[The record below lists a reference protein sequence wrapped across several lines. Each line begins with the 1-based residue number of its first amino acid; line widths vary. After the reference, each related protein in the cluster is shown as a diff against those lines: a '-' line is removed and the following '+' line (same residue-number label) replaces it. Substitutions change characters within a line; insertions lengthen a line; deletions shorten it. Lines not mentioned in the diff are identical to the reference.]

1 MSKPFK
7 TNQMK
12 KLYLMCFWVAM
23 MTCSSFIAN
32 AQKVI
37 RGNIKDATGQSLPG
51 VTILEKGTKNGT
63 ASNAS
68 GDFTITASTAS
79 VLRISLIGYRA
90 QEVTVGDK
98 STINL
103 ILQEDDETLNEV
115 VVTTGF
121 GVRQQTRKLSY
132 SIQEVKGEDLTRA
145 NEPNIVNALNGKVAG
160 VVINQ
165 GAGGPQSSSR
175 IRIRGNSSLSSNT
188 QPLVVIDGVLIQPG
202 VTGADSYGNGPQDFG
217 NIMKNLNADDY
228 ESITVLKGAAAS
240 SLYGSRAQNGV
251 LLITSK
257 KGRAGQGLGISFS
270 HTQTVEEVYRVF
282 DVQNVFGAGINPTF
296 TKDASGVPEVD
307 AANYFWGFGPKFDGS
322 DVKDIDGRM
331 IKWNAQKDNLKDIF
345 DTGVFSN
352 SNLAFQGANDNGN
365 FRFSYTKM
373 ANKGVLPNNKFDR
386 DAVDFRGSQKIG
398 KLFKID
404 AGVNY
409 TVSDVLNPMNQGNN
423 NSPLFALV
431 YGNPRNYDTNYW
443 KNNYEDK
450 VNGGRLRDD
459 ADPYGLS
466 SLWFNLY
473 KQNNRQKENNFR
485 GNVELT
491 ANVTPWLNAM
501 VRGTINQINTNSE
514 SKNIGDGVNYSGGEY
529 AIGKS
534 DQRSTRLQFL
544 LNASNK
550 INDNFDYNFSIGGET
565 TRDLGNNSTR
575 TRTDGGLQDPGK
587 FYIGNSVN
595 QPITDIALA
604 GSQRADA
611 VYAYGDITYKNMLTL
626 NGSLRN
632 DWSSTLTYP
641 NGSGDYSY
649 MYPSIGLAY
658 VFSES
663 LKDIPA
669 FGFLSYGKL
678 RANYGH
684 TGLGTNPYETSRGK
698 YSFLGTYTDALG
710 RQMPRYGYS
719 EFIKGNENL
728 KNELTKE
735 YEFGTELRF
744 LNDRIGLDIAFYKK
758 NTYNQILALQV
769 PRESGVERQLIN
781 AGNIQ
786 NQGIE
791 ILLNASPVKTNN
803 LEWNTTLNFS
813 KNRNKVIELAPGV
826 TAVDLSYAFG
836 ADMAS
841 VAIAGEEYGAIYTGY
856 GYATYQAKDASGNNI
871 DDPKNGEKL
880 LKANGSYWRSAD
892 IGQGNK
898 NLGSMMEKFT
908 SSWIN
913 NIRYKDF
920 NVGFQVD
927 AKVGGLI
934 SSASHQYGS
943 NYGAFESTLP
953 GRSTEYGGLPRT
965 DANGVTFND
974 GIIPQGI
981 FADNTIIN
989 NVNVGGTSFADAVS
1003 KGLIQPVSARIYYA
1017 RLTQWSTGI
1026 REYST
1031 FENNWVSL
1039 REVSVGYTL
1048 PKRYVEKIKF
1058 NRLNVSLVA
1067 RNLTY
1072 LYNSLPDHINPESL
1086 FSNSAGAFAEYGGAP
1101 YTRTFALSIKGSL

>member
-1 MSKPFK
+1 
-7 TNQMK
+7 MK
-12 KLYLMCFWVAM
+12 KFYLQCFWIAALILS
-23 MTCSSFIAN
+23 TLSSF
-32 AQKVI
+32 AQQII
-37 RGNIKDATGQSLPG
+37 RGTVKDATGQAIPG
-51 VTILEKGTKNGT
+51 ASISVKGTKDASSTNANGDYT
-63 ASNAS
+63 IKADRNSVIKIS
-68 GDFTITASTAS
+68 VVGFTT
-79 VLRISLIGYRA
+79 
-90 QEVTVGDK
+90 QELPVGDK
-98 STINL
+98 TLINVT
-103 ILQEDDETLNEV
+103 LQEDNQTLNEV
-115 VVTTGF
+115 VVNTGF

-132 SIQEVKGEDLTRA
+132 SIQEVKGDDLVRA

-202 VTGADSYGNGPQDFG
+202 VTGADSYGNSPQDFG

-257 KGRAGQGLGISFS
+257 KGRANQGLGISFS
-270 HTQTVEEVYRVF
+270 HTQTIEEVYRVF

-296 TKDASGVPEVD
+296 TKNSSGVSQVD

-322 DVKDIDGRM
+322 DVQDIDGRM
-331 IKWNAQKDNLKDIF
+331 IKWNAQPNNLKDIF
-345 DTGVFSN
+345 DTGVYSN
-352 SNLAFQGANDNGN
+352 SNLALQGANDNGN

-398 KLFKID
+398 KLFTID

-409 TVSDVLNPMNQGNN
+409 TETNSLNPMIQGSN

-443 KNNYEDK
+443 KNNYRDLA
-450 VNGGRLRDD
+450 NGGRLRDD
-459 ADPYGLS
+459 ADPYALS
-466 SLWFNLY
+466 SLWYNLY
-473 KQNNRQKENNFR
+473 TQNNRQKERNFR

-491 ANVTPWLNAM
+491 ANITPWLNAL
-501 VRGTINQINTNSE
+501 VRGTMNQVNTNSE
-514 SKNIGDGVNYSGGEY
+514 TKNIGDGVNFSGGEY

-534 DQRSTRLQFL
+534 DQRNTRLQFL
-544 LNASNK
+544 LNASDQ
-550 INDNFDYNFSIGGET
+550 INENFNYNFSVGGEK
-565 TRDLGNNSTR
+565 TRDDGLNGTR
-575 TRTDGGLQDPGK
+575 SRTDGGLQDPGK

-595 QPITDIALA
+595 TQITELSLS
-604 GSQRADA
+604 GSQRSDA
-611 VYAYGDITYKNMLTL
+611 VYAYGDISYKNFLTL
-626 NGSLRN
+626 NASLRN

-649 MYPSIGLAY
+649 MYPSVGLAY
-658 VFSES
+658 VFSEQ
-663 LKDIPA
+663 LKNNT
-669 FGFLSYGKL
+669 FFNFLSYGKL
-678 RANYGH
+678 RASYGH

-698 YSFLGTYTDALG
+698 YSFIGTYTDQNG
-710 RQMPRYGYS
+710 KVMPRYGYS
-719 EFIKGNENL
+719 EFIKGNDNL

-735 YEFGTELRF
+735 FEIGTELRF
-744 LNDRIGLDIAFYKK
+744 LNDRVGIDASFYKK
-758 NTYNQILALQV
+758 NTYNQILALEV

-791 ILLNASPVKTNN
+791 ILINATPIKSRN
-803 LEWNTTLNFS
+803 LEWNTTLNFAR
-813 KNRNKVIELAPGV
+813 NRNKVIELAPGV
-826 TAVDLSYAFG
+826 TTVTLANAFG

-841 VAIAGEEYGAIYTGY
+841 VAIAGQEYGSIYTGY
-856 GYATYQAKDASGNNI
+856 GYATYQAKDAAGNNI
-871 DDPKNGEKL
+871 DDPRNGQKL
-880 LKANGSYWRSAD
+880 LRANGSFLRSAD
-892 IGQGNK
+892 AGQGNK
-898 NLGSMMEKFT
+898 NLGTMMEKFT
-908 SSWIN
+908 TSSIN
-913 NIRYKDF
+913 NFRYKDF
-920 NVGFQVD
+920 NLGFQID
-927 AKVGGLI
+927 AKVGGLMT
-934 SSASHQYGS
+934 SASHQYGS
-943 NYGAFESTLP
+943 NYGAFESTLF
-953 GRSTEYGGLPRT
+953 GRSAEYGGVERK
-965 DANGVTFND
+965 DAAGNVFND

-981 FADNTIIN
+981 FADGTVIN

-1003 KGLIQPVSARIYYA
+1003 KGLISPVSARIYYA

-1048 PKRYVEKIKF
+1048 PKKYAQKIKF
-1058 NRLNVSLVA
+1058 NRLSVGIVA

-1072 LYNSLPDHINPESL
+1072 IYNSLPDHINPESL
-1086 FSNSAGAFAEYGGAP
+1086 FSNAPGAFAEYGGAP
-1101 YTRTFALSIKGSL
+1101 YTRTFALSVKGSL

>member
-1 MSKPFK
+1 
-7 TNQMK
+7 MK
-12 KLYLMCFWVAM
+12 KLYLKCLFALLLLSLPV
-23 MTCSSFIAN
+23 MTY
-32 AQKVI
+32 AQKILNGSV
-37 RGNIKDATGQSLPG
+37 KDATGQALPG
-51 VTILEKGTKNGT
+51 VSVLESGTKNGT
-63 ASNAS
+63 ATNGN
-68 GDFTITASTAS
+68 GDFSITVRPNSI
-79 VLRISLIGYRA
+79 LRISLLGYKPQDVNA
-90 QEVTVGDK
+90 GDK
-98 STINL
+98 TTVNV
-103 ILQEDDETLNEV
+103 ILQEDNEQLNEV

-132 SIQEVKGEDLTRA
+132 SIQEVKGDDLVRA

-160 VVINQ
+160 VVISQ

-175 IRIRGNSSLSSNT
+175 IRIRGNSSLSANT

-202 VTGADSYGNGPQDFG
+202 VTGADSYGNSPQDFG

-228 ESITVLKGAAAS
+228 ESVTVLKGAAAS

-296 TKDASGVPEVD
+296 GLDASGMPQVD

-322 DVKDIDGRM
+322 QVKDIDGR
-331 IKWNAQKDNLKDIF
+331 IINWNAQENNLKDIF
-345 DTGVFSN
+345 DTGVYSN
-352 SNLAFQGANDNGN
+352 SNLALQGANDNGN
-365 FRFSYTKM
+365 FRFSYTNM

-386 DAVDFRGSQKIG
+386 DAIDFRGSQNIG

-431 YGNPRNYDTNYW
+431 YGTPRNYDTNYW

-450 VNGGRLRDD
+450 INGGRLRDA

-466 SLWFNLY
+466 SMWYNLY
-473 KQNNRQKENNFR
+473 TQNNRQKENNFR

-491 ANVTPWLNAM
+491 ANLTPWLNAM
-501 VRGTINQINTNSE
+501 VRGTLNQININTE
-514 SKNIGDGVNYSGGEY
+514 VKNIGDGVNYSGGEY
-529 AIGKS
+529 AVGKS
-534 DQRSTRLQFL
+534 DQRSTRLQFI

-550 INDNFDYNFSIGGET
+550 INENFDYNFSIGGET

-604 GSQRADA
+604 GSQRSDA
-611 VYAYGDITYKNMLTL
+611 VYAYGDISYKNMLTI
-626 NGSLRN
+626 NASLRN

-649 MYPSIGLAY
+649 MYPSVGLAY

-663 LKDIPA
+663 LKDNAA

-698 YSFLGTYTDALG
+698 YSFIGTYTDALG

-735 YEFGTELRF
+735 YEIGTELRF
-744 LNDRIGLDIAFYKK
+744 LNDRIGIDVSYYKK

-786 NQGIE
+786 NSGIE
-791 ILLNASPVKTNN
+791 ILVNASPVKTTN

-813 KNRNKVIELAPGV
+813 RNKNKIIELAPGV

-836 ADMAS
+836 TDLAS

-871 DDPKNGEKL
+871 EDSRNGEKL
-880 LKANGSYWRSAD
+880 LKANGSYYRSAD
-892 IGQGNK
+892 VGQGNK
-898 NLGSMMEKFT
+898 NLGSMMERFTT
-908 SSWIN
+908 SSIN
-913 NIRYKDF
+913 NIRYKNF

-934 SSASHQYGS
+934 SSGSHQYGS
-943 NYGAFESTLP
+943 NYGAFESTLF

-965 DANGVTFND
+965 DAAGAVFND
-974 GIIPQGI
+974 GIIPKGI
-981 FADNTIIN
+981 FADGTIIN
-989 NVNVGGTSFADAVS
+989 NTNVGGTTFADAVS
-1003 KGLIQPVSARIYYA
+1003 KGIIQPVSARIYYA

-1031 FENNWVSL
+1031 FENNWVAL
-1039 REVSVGYTL
+1039 REVSVGYNI
-1048 PKRYVEKIKF
+1048 PKKYLDKIRF
-1058 NRLNVSLVA
+1058 NRVNVGIVA

-1072 LYNSLPDHINPESL
+1072 IYNSLPDHIHPESL
-1086 FSNSAGAFAEYGGAP
+1086 FSNAPGAFAEYGGAP